1 MILLDKGQS
10 AFFANAG
17 HAGNV
22 IGGIAHQGLDLDHF
36 PGRHA
41 VLFANGGGV
50 HYLING
56 ALRGSLGQ
64 DDADLIGDELERD
77 PVAGTDKDGI
87 AVLLPLPGQAAQ
99 DIIRL
104 VALHLQDGVA
114 QKPQHFLHQR
124 HLLAQFLRH
133 TLAGALVLFVHFVPE
148 GGCVQIKGKGDHIR
162 LLFLDELINN
172 IEKAVNSIGI
182 GALPGGEQPHA
193 VKGTVDD
200 AVGIKGKDFHD
211 GPPCGEI

>member
-1 MILLDKGQS
+1 MGIDIFDGVILLDKGQS

-64 DDADLIGDELERD
+64 NYADAVGDELQGV
-77 PVAGTDKDGI
+77 PVAGADKDGV
-87 AVLLPLPGQAAQ
+87 AVFLPLPGQAAQ
-99 DIIRL
+99 DIVRL
-104 VALHLQDGVA
+104 VALY
-114 QKPQHFLHQR
+114 F
-124 HLLAQFLRH
+124 
-133 TLAGALVLFVHFVPE
+133 
-148 GGCVQIKGKGDHIR
+148 
-162 LLFLDELINN
+162 
-172 IEKAVNSIGI
+172 
-182 GALPGGEQPHA
+182 
-193 VKGTVDD
+193 
-200 AVGIKGKDFHD
+200 
-211 GPPCGEI
+211 